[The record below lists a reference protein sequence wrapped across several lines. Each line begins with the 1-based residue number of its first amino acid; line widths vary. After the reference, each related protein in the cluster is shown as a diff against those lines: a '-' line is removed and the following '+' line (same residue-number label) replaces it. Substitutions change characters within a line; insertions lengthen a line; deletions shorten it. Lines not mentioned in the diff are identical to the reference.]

1 MSRHDKSTGR
11 RLSLGASPVRAG
23 RAHSAGAK
31 SVKTF
36 TALSEE
42 RWQAIRSIRDDWLVG
57 TDWRREIERIGRD
70 YWEAQA
76 TREKWRKKLQGKN
89 PAKQREKIRKVW
101 ISMCQLQKVVAEL
114 ADNGLLDDDFPH
126 PDLKSPEQRLEAWL
140 SDYDLWVGLFA
151 GQSNP
156 IQADM
161 ESMLMHLWRRSG
173 GKLSYSRKKDD
184 PGTPYGPLVDFL
196 THTLNA
202 ILGKA
207 PKPSG
212 VAKLID
218 RYRGQK
224 NAHVPSLMFA
234 MRTRIET
241 AAMPWDQYEPW
252 DQ

>member
-1 MSRHDKSTGR
+1 M
-11 RLSLGASPVRAG
+11 
-23 RAHSAGAK
+23 
-31 SVKTF
+31 TF
-36 TALSEE
+36 TAFTEAQWE
-42 RWQAIRSIRDDWLVG
+42 AIRSTRENWPEGV
-57 TDWRREIERIGRD
+57 DWRREIERIGQE
-70 YWEAQA
+70 YWEIRAS
-76 TREKWRKKLQGKN
+76 RKMWVNKLRGKQSV
-89 PAKQREKIRKVW
+89 KQREKIRKA
-101 ISMCQLQKVVAEL
+101 SMLMRQSQKVLAEL